1 MPLPLRPEAAL
12 KPPPALEQHPR
23 PAPSPEGTQGAVGEG
38 GSHVAAAPMELA
50 AGEEAEPGPQP
61 VQAAGGQGCA
71 RQQGES
77 ETAGSGGPGEPPR
90 LCGGE
95 PAAAWG
101 RRNPPPREDAT
112 ELLLPGH
119 DELPAHSASLPAG
132 QDPPAA
138 TAISPILPHRES
150 PARQGGSPSLETA
163 SSSILSFSGEEE
175 ESSSSEAAAEPCHVP
190 AGSED
195 ECPICTEPYDDQ
207 QHKPAL
213 LNCNHG
219 LCRACLRAIMDTAA
233 GAEFGRVRCPICR
246 QKTPMLEWE
255 ICKLQEELLLLHAQ
269 PSSPTALATTRPPTL
284 PPRRPG
290 LAGALEHRFQVRFHT
305 SRMFGCLPCVR
316 YPPCLIHRLGRLEH
330 RCRCCYLLVLALL
343 LAAEMLSLLLIFL
356 PIVLMVLL
364 FLILDK

>member
-1 MPLPLRPEAAL
+1 
-12 KPPPALEQHPR
+12 
-23 PAPSPEGTQGAVGEG
+23 
-38 GSHVAAAPMELA
+38 MELA
-50 AGEEAEPGPQP
+50 VGKEAEPGPQL
-61 VQAAGGQGCA
+61 VLAASGDRCA

-77 ETAGSGGPGEPPR
+77 KTVGSGDPGEQPQ
-90 LCGGE
+90 LCGE
-95 PAAAWG
+95 VSAAAWAHW
-101 RRNPPPREDAT
+101 NLPAEDAT
-112 ELLLPGH
+112 EPLLPGH
-119 DELPAHSASLPAG
+119 DELPVARGASLPAG

-138 TAISPILPHRES
+138 ATSSPVLPRGES
-150 PARQGGSPSLETA
+150 LAPQRGSPSLERV
-163 SSSILSFSGEEE
+163 SSSILSLFGEEE
-175 ESSSSEAAAEPCHVP
+175 VTSSSEVAVEAAELCPVP

-195 ECPICTEPYDDQ
+195 ECPICTEPYDEQ
-207 QHKPAL
+207 RHKPAL
-213 LNCNHG
+213 LNCSHG
-219 LCRACLRAIMDTAA
+219 LCQACLRAIMDTAH

-269 PSSPTALATTRPPTL
+269 PAPPGTLATPRPPAL

-316 YPPCLIHRLGRLEH
+316 YPPCLIRGLARLQR
-330 RCRCCYLLVLALL
+330 RCRCCHLLLLALL

-356 PIVLMVLL
+356 PILLMVIL

>member
-1 MPLPLRPEAAL
+1 
-12 KPPPALEQHPR
+12 
-23 PAPSPEGTQGAVGEG
+23 
-38 GSHVAAAPMELA
+38 MELA
-50 AGEEAEPGPQP
+50 VGEEAEPGPQP
-61 VQAAGGQGCA
+61 VQAADGEGCA
-71 RQQGES
+71 RQQDES
-77 ETAGSGGPGEPPR
+77 DTAGSGGPGEPPL
-90 LCGGE
+90 LCGE
-95 PAAAWG
+95 APTTAWG
-101 RRNPPPREDAT
+101 CWNPPPSEDTT
-112 ELLLPGH
+112 ESLLPGH
-119 DELPAHSASLPAG
+119 DEPPAQGASLPAG

-138 TAISPILPHRES
+138 AATSPILPRGGS
-150 PARQGGSPSLETA
+150 LAPWRGSPSLESA

-175 ESSSSEAAAEPCHVP
+175 ETSSDEAVAAAEPCHTL

-195 ECPICTEPYDDQ
+195 ECPICTEPYDEQ
-207 QHKPAL
+207 RHKLAL

-219 LCRACLRAIMDTAA
+219 LCHACLRAIMDTAA

-255 ICKLQEELLLLHAQ
+255 ICKLQEELLLLHVQ
-269 PSSPTALATTRPPTL
+269 PGSTDALATPRPPAL

-316 YPPCLIHRLGRLEH
+316 YPPCLIRGLGRLEH

>member
-1 MPLPLRPEAAL
+1 
-12 KPPPALEQHPR
+12 
-23 PAPSPEGTQGAVGEG
+23 
-38 GSHVAAAPMELA
+38 MEVA
-50 AGEEAEPGPQP
+50 AGEEAQPSSQPG
-61 VQAAGGQGCA
+61 QAANEESCAGQ
-71 RQQGES
+71 QDES
-77 ETAGSGGPGEPPR
+77 EPAGLGGPAEPPQ
-90 LCGGE
+90 LCGE
-95 PAAAWG
+95 APAPAWG
-101 RRNPPPREDAT
+101 RWNVPLVEDAT
-112 ELLLPGH
+112 AVLLPRH
-119 DELPAHSASLPAG
+119 DETPAHSASLPVE

-138 TAISPILPHRES
+138 TAASPILPCSES
-150 PARQGGSPSLETA
+150 PVPQQGSPSLEST
-163 SSSILSFSGEEE
+163 SSSILSLSGEEE
-175 ESSSSEAAAEPCHVP
+175 ETSSSEAVAEPCHVL

-195 ECPICTEPYDDQ
+195 ECPICTEPYDDER
-207 QHKPAL
+207 HKPAL

-233 GAEFGRVRCPICR
+233 SAEFGRVRCPICR

-269 PSSPTALATTRPPTL
+269 PGSSDALATPRPPAL

-316 YPPCLIHRLGRLEH
+316 YPPCLIRGLGRLER
-330 RCRCCYLLVLALL
+330 RCRCCYLVVLALL

>member
-1 MPLPLRPEAAL
+1 
-12 KPPPALEQHPR
+12 
-23 PAPSPEGTQGAVGEG
+23 
-38 GSHVAAAPMELA
+38 MEPA
-50 AGEEAEPGPQP
+50 AGEEAEPGPQT
-61 VQAAGGQGCA
+61 VQAAGGEGCA
-71 RQQGES
+71 GQRGES
-77 ETAGSGGPGEPPR
+77 EIVGSEGPGEPPR
-90 LCGGE
+90 LCGE
-95 PAAAWG
+95 VPATAWG
-101 RRNPPPREDAT
+101 CWNPPPAEDAT
-112 ELLLPGH
+112 KPLLPGH
-119 DELPAHSASLPAG
+119 DEPPAHGASLPAG

-138 TAISPILPHRES
+138 TATSPILPCRES
-150 PARQGGSPSLETA
+150 PVPHGGSSSLESA

-175 ESSSSEAAAEPCHVP
+175 ETSSDEVVVGAEVCRVP

-207 QHKPAL
+207 RHKPTL

-233 GAEFGRVRCPICR
+233 SAEFGRVRCPICR

-269 PSSPTALATTRPPTL
+269 PGSPSTLATPRPPAL

-316 YPPCLIHRLGRLEH
+316 YPPCLIHGLGRLER

>member
-1 MPLPLRPEAAL
+1 MAAL
-12 KPPPALEQHPR
+12 ATL
-23 PAPSPEGTQGAVGEG
+23 
-38 GSHVAAAPMELA
+38 MELS

-61 VQAAGGQGCA
+61 VQAAGGEGCA
-71 RQQGES
+71 RQRDES
-77 ETAGSGGPGEPPR
+77 ETVGSGDPGEPPR
-90 LCGGE
+90 LCGE
-95 PAAAWG
+95 ASAAAWG
-101 RRNPPPREDAT
+101 CWDLPPAEDAR
-112 ELLLPGH
+112 EP
-119 DELPAHSASLPAG
+119 PAHGASLPAG

-138 TAISPILPHRES
+138 DTTSPVLPRGES
-150 PARQGGSPSLETA
+150 PAPRGTSPSSESV
-163 SSSILSFSGEEE
+163 SSSILSLFGEEE
-175 ESSSSEAAAEPCHVP
+175 EAPSDGVAAAAEPCPVL

-195 ECPICTEPYDDQ
+195 ECPICTEPYDEQ
-207 QHKPAL
+207 RHKPAV

-219 LCRACLRAIMDTAA
+219 LCRACLRAIMDTAT
-233 GAEFGRVRCPICR
+233 GAELGRVRCPICR

-269 PSSPTALATTRPPTL
+269 PGSPGALATSRPPAL

-316 YPPCLIHRLGRLEH
+316 YPPCLIRALARLER
-330 RCRCCYLLVLALL
+330 RCRCCYLLLLALL

-356 PIVLMVLL
+356 PIVLMVML

>member
-1 MPLPLRPEAAL
+1 
-12 KPPPALEQHPR
+12 
-23 PAPSPEGTQGAVGEG
+23 
-38 GSHVAAAPMELA
+38 MEPA
-50 AGEEAEPGPQP
+50 AGEKAEPDPQA
-61 VQAAGGQGCA
+61 VQAAGGEGWVGQW
-71 RQQGES
+71 RES
-77 ETAGSGGPGEPPR
+77 EAAGSGGPGEPPV
-90 LCGGE
+90 LCGE
-95 PAAAWG
+95 AAAAAWG
-101 RRNPPPREDAT
+101 RWDPPPVEDAT

-119 DELPAHSASLPAG
+119 EEPPAHGASLPVG
-132 QDPPAA
+132 QDPPTTAA
-138 TAISPILPHRES
+138 TSPILPRGES
-150 PARQGGSPSLETA
+150 PAPQGGSPSLESA
-163 SSSILSFSGEEE
+163 SSSFLSLSDEEGET
-175 ESSSSEAAAEPCHVP
+175 SSSEAAADPCHVL

-195 ECPICTEPYDDQ
+195 ECPICTEPYDEQ
-207 QHKPAL
+207 WHKPAL

-233 GAEFGRVRCPICR
+233 GTEFGRVRCPICR

-269 PSSPTALATTRPPTL
+269 PGSPGALATLRPPAL

-316 YPPCLIHRLGRLEH
+316 YPPCLIRGLGRLER
-330 RCRCCYLLVLALL
+330 RCRCCYLLLLALL

>member
-1 MPLPLRPEAAL
+1 
-12 KPPPALEQHPR
+12 
-23 PAPSPEGTQGAVGEG
+23 
-38 GSHVAAAPMELA
+38 MEPA
-50 AGEEAEPGPQP
+50 AGQEAEPGPQL
-61 VQAAGGQGCA
+61 VQAAGGEGCA

-77 ETAGSGGPGEPPR
+77 KTVGSGDPGKPPR
-90 LCGGE
+90 LCGEE

-101 RRNPPPREDAT
+101 RWNPPLAEHAT
-112 ELLLPGH
+112 KPLLPGH
-119 DELPAHSASLPAG
+119 DEPPAHGASLPAG

-138 TAISPILPHRES
+138 AAAATSPILPHGES
-150 PARQGGSPSLETA
+150 PAAQGASRSLESA
-163 SSSILSFSGEEE
+163 SSSILSLSGEEE
-175 ESSSSEAAAEPCHVP
+175 ETSTSEVVAEPCCVP

-269 PSSPTALATTRPPTL
+269 PTSPGTLTTSRPPAL

-305 SRMFGCLPCVR
+305 SRMFGCLPCIR
-316 YPPCLIHRLGRLEH
+316 YPPCLIHGLGRLER
-330 RCRCCYLLVLALL
+330 RCRCCYLLVLVLL
-343 LAAEMLSLLLIFL
+343 LVAEMLSLLLIFL
-356 PIVLMVLL
+356 PIVLMVML

>member
-1 MPLPLRPEAAL
+1 
-12 KPPPALEQHPR
+12 
-23 PAPSPEGTQGAVGEG
+23 
-38 GSHVAAAPMELA
+38 MELA
-50 AGEEAEPGPQP
+50 EGEEAEPGSQP
-61 VQAAGGQGCA
+61 GQAADGESHA
-71 RQQGES
+71 RQWDES
-77 ETAGSGGPGEPPR
+77 EPAGSGGPGEPPQ
-90 LCGGE
+90 LCGE
-95 PAAAWG
+95 APTPAWG
-101 RRNPPPREDAT
+101 RWNAPLVEDAT
-112 ELLLPGH
+112 APLLPGH
-119 DELPAHSASLPAG
+119 DELPAHSASLPVG

-138 TAISPILPHRES
+138 TAASPIVPRSQS
-150 PARQGGSPSLETA
+150 PAPQRGSPSLGSA
-163 SSSILSFSGEEE
+163 SSSILSLSGEEE
-175 ESSSSEAAAEPCHVP
+175 ETSSSEAVAEPCHVL

-195 ECPICTEPYDDQ
+195 ECPICTEPYDDER
-207 QHKPAL
+207 HKPAL

-219 LCRACLRAIMDTAA
+219 LCRTCLRAIMDTAA

-269 PSSPTALATTRPPTL
+269 PGSSDALATPRPPAL

-290 LAGALEHRFQVRFHT
+290 LTGALEHRFQVRFHT

-316 YPPCLIHRLGRLEH
+316 YPPCLIRTLGRLER
-330 RCRCCYLLVLALL
+330 RCRCCYLVVLALL

>member
-1 MPLPLRPEAAL
+1 
-12 KPPPALEQHPR
+12 
-23 PAPSPEGTQGAVGEG
+23 
-38 GSHVAAAPMELA
+38 MEPA

-61 VQAAGGQGCA
+61 VQAAGGEDCA
-71 RQQGES
+71 RQQGAS
-77 ETAGSGGPGEPPR
+77 ETVGSGGPGEPPQ
-90 LCGGE
+90 LCGE
-95 PAAAWG
+95 APAAAWG
-101 RRNPPPREDAT
+101 RWNLLPVEDTT
-112 ELLLPGH
+112 EPLLPGR
-119 DELPAHSASLPAG
+119 DEPPAHGASLPAG

-138 TAISPILPHRES
+138 TTTSPILPHGERPAPRGGSSSLES
-150 PARQGGSPSLETA
+150 P
-163 SSSILSFSGEEE
+163 SSSILSLSGEEE
-175 ESSSSEAAAEPCHVP
+175 ETSSDEAAAAAAAEPCHVL

-207 QHKPAL
+207 RHKPAL

-269 PSSPTALATTRPPTL
+269 PGSPGAVATPRPPAL

-316 YPPCLIHRLGRLEH
+316 YPPCLIRGLGRLER

>member
-1 MPLPLRPEAAL
+1 MQP
-12 KPPPALEQHPR
+12 
-23 PAPSPEGTQGAVGEG
+23 
-38 GSHVAAAPMELA
+38 A

-61 VQAAGGQGCA
+61 VQAAGGEGCA
-71 RQQGES
+71 GQQGES
-77 ETAGSGGPGEPPR
+77 ETAGSGGPREPPR
-90 LCGGE
+90 LCGE
-95 PAAAWG
+95 APAAAWG
-101 RRNPPPREDAT
+101 RWNPPPAEDAT
-112 ELLLPGH
+112 EPLLPGH
-119 DELPAHSASLPAG
+119 DEPPAHGASLPAG

-138 TAISPILPHRES
+138 AATSLILPHGES
-150 PARQGGSPSLETA
+150 PALRRGSPSLESA
-163 SSSILSFSGEEE
+163 SSSILSLFGEEE
-175 ESSSSEAAAEPCHVP
+175 ETSSSEAAAEPCHVP

-207 QHKPAL
+207 RHKPAL

-269 PSSPTALATTRPPTL
+269 PSSPGALATPRPPAL

-316 YPPCLIHRLGRLEH
+316 YPPCLIRGLGRLER

>member
-1 MPLPLRPEAAL
+1 
-12 KPPPALEQHPR
+12 
-23 PAPSPEGTQGAVGEG
+23 
-38 GSHVAAAPMELA
+38 MEPA
-50 AGEEAEPGPQP
+50 AGEEAEPSLQP
-61 VQAAGGQGCA
+61 VQAAGGEGSA
-71 RQQGES
+71 GQQGEG
-77 ETAGSGGPGEPPR
+77 ETAGPGGPGEAPL
-90 LCGGE
+90 LCGE
-95 PAAAWG
+95 APAAAWG
-101 RRNPPPREDAT
+101 CWNSPAVVEDAT
-112 ELLLPGH
+112 QPLLPGH
-119 DELPAHSASLPAG
+119 DQPPAHAASLPAG

-138 TAISPILPHRES
+138 AASPILPHGES
-150 PARQGGSPSLETA
+150 PAPCRGSSSLESA
-163 SSSILSFSGEEE
+163 SSSTLSLSGEEE
-175 ESSSSEAAAEPCHVP
+175 ETSSDEAAAAELCHVP

-195 ECPICTEPYDDQ
+195 ECPICTEPYDEER
-207 QHKPAL
+207 HKPAL

-219 LCRACLRAIMDTAA
+219 LCRACLRAIMDTAD

-269 PSSPTALATTRPPTL
+269 PGSPSALATSRPPAL

-290 LAGALEHRFQVRFHT
+290 LLGALEHRFQVRFHT

-316 YPPCLIHRLGRLEH
+316 YPPCLIRRLGRLER

-343 LAAEMLSLLLIFL
+343 LVAEMLSLLLIFL